1 MYKSIYVV
9 IWVFTT
15 RSLAKQVFTQSSSM
29 NNLAGYHTQA
39 DMKRLLNYQTDV
51 MFMRLLDVT
60 GYLRWEILIQKQCT
74 MQIIKTFNFFITRSY
89 FIYDQMC
96 SVRLGNYF
104 LSGGG
109 GGVEVG
115 CVGKG
120 LNIWFTNSK
129 CYFTWHNTCSC
140 DCENQGPCTMIE
152 FQIFFTPAYEQEK
165 VFLYVCSYS

>member
-1 MYKSIYVV
+1 
-9 IWVFTT
+9 
-15 RSLAKQVFTQSSSM
+15 M

-74 MQIIKTFNFFITRSY
+74 MQIIKTFIFFITRSY

-115 CVGKG
+115 RVGEG
-120 LNIWFTNSK
+120 LNI
-129 CYFTWHNTCSC
+129 
-140 DCENQGPCTMIE
+140 
-152 FQIFFTPAYEQEK
+152 
-165 VFLYVCSYS
+165 